1 MSDKISCSVGVMAFN
16 EEVNIRHILEA
27 LLRQRL
33 LTCEIKE
40 ILVVA
45 SGCTDQTERI
55 VESIAESHKLV
66 KLAVQDRR
74 EGKASAINL
83 FLSIA
88 KGEVAVVES
97 GDTIPEEN
105 AIEHLVRPLKNS
117 DVGMTG
123 AHPVPVDSKET
134 FMGFTVNLFWRLH
147 HEIAKDHPK
156 LGELVAFR
164 NIVRE
169 IPRDTAVDEASI
181 EAVITKAGY
190 RIHYAKDAIVY
201 NKGAETISDFI
212 RQRRRVMVGHK
223 HLQKTHGYTV
233 SSMKIKNLLS
243 LSDRLFKGT
252 HWNLKTIFWT
262 IGAVFLEIFG
272 RFLGDYDYYVKK
284 KNPFAWD
291 VAESTK
297 DLQR

>member
-1 MSDKISCSVGVMAFN
+1 MSEKISCSVGVIAFN
-16 EEVNIRHILEA
+16 EEVNIRYILEA
-27 LLRQRL
+27 LLKQRL
-33 LTCEIKE
+33 LTCKINE

-45 SGCTDQTERI
+45 SGCTDQTEQI
-55 VESIAESHKLV
+55 VKSIAESHKLV
-66 KLAVQDRR
+66 KLAIQDRR

-83 FLSIA
+83 FLSRA
-88 KGEVAVVES
+88 KGDVAVIES

-105 AIEHLVRPLKNS
+105 SVENLIRPFQ
-117 DVGMTG
+117 DPEVGMTG
-123 AHPVPVDSKET
+123 AHPVPVDSKDT

-147 HEIAKDHPK
+147 HEMAIDHPK
-156 LGELVAFR
+156 LGELIAFR

-169 IPRDTAVDEASI
+169 IPKNTAVDEASI
-181 EAVITKAGY
+181 EAVITKEGY
-190 RIHYAKDAIVY
+190 RIHYAKEAVVY
-201 NKGAETISDFI
+201 NKGAETISDFL

-233 SSMKIKNLLS
+233 SSMKIKNLFFLYN
-243 LSDRLFKGT
+243 RLFKDT
-252 HWNLKTIFWT
+252 PWNLKTIFWT
-262 IGAVFLEIFG
+262 VGAVLLEIFG
-272 RFLGDYDYYVKK
+272 RFLGDYDYYIKK